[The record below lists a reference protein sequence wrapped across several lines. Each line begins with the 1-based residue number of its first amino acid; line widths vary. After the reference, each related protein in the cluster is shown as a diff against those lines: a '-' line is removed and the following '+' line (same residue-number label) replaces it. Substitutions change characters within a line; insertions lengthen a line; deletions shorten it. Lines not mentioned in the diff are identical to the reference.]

1 MEKQIKKTNTE
12 FEDTNQKN
20 LSIISELG
28 EYFCFIVIMYCIVSH
43 LWGNIY
49 TSITINPSAVMCVGE
64 FRGRE
69 EDSERWK
76 QETESWA
83 GAT

>member
-20 LSIISELG
+20 LSVISELG
-28 EYFCFIVIMYCIVSH
+28 EHFCFIIMYCIVSH

-49 TSITINPSAVMCVGE
+49 TSITINPSVMCVGE

-69 EDSERWK
+69 EESERWK
-76 QETESWA
+76 QEIESWA